1 MLPRSKHEQEYD
13 AAQEQKEGGW
23 GYGKKK
29 MTSREDYTGPSN
41 RQIGEKVA
49 DLERQID
56 WLKSR
61 LLTLVLDEEDRAQ
74 TVDYICELEEELHSL
89 LWSFG
94 WPASGGVRR
103 GADAL

>member
-1 MLPRSKHEQEYD
+1 MSKHD
-13 AAQEQKEGGW
+13 W
-23 GYGKKK
+23 N
-29 MTSREDYTGPSN
+29 TSEPEEFYPGPTN

-56 WLKSR
+56 WLKTR
-61 LLTLVLDEEDRAQ
+61 LDTLILDEEDRAQ
-74 TVDYICELEEELHSL
+74 TVDYLSELEEELHSL